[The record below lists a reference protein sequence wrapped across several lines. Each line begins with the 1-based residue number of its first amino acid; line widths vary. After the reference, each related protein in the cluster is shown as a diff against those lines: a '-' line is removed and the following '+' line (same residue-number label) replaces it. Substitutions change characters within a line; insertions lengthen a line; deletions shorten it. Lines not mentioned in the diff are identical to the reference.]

1 MPFSCDAAARG
12 EATHFRLHPLAPR
25 VLDPASFA
33 LVLLAG
39 LAAGVASGLF
49 GVGGGVLMVP
59 AALYLVPGTPFKV
72 ATAVSLLVIIGS
84 AGIGVWG
91 HHRKRSVDFRRAI
104 PLALGGFLTTGL
116 SVLLVERVTNDLLQ
130 GLFGILLAA
139 TGLRMVFGKAPTP
152 RAFSRGG
159 ERAYLFGLGALGGL
173 LSGAFGI
180 GGGILMVPGLV
191 LAGVG
196 MHLAVG
202 TSLVAVWGNALSGT
216 FAKGW
221 LGYGPALL
229 ALGVPLVLGAIPGIH
244 VGTKWAH
251 ALHADRLKAAF
262 GVFLVLVGLW
272 MSLDAALR

>member
-1 MPFSCDAAARG
+1 M
-12 EATHFRLHPLAPR
+12 
-25 VLDPASFA
+25 LDPLSFA
-33 LVLLAG
+33 LVVLAG
-39 LAAGVASGLF
+39 AAAGVASGLF

-84 AGIGVWG
+84 AGIGVRG
-91 HHRKRSVDFRRAI
+91 HHQARSVDFRRAL

-116 SVLLVERVTNDLLQ
+116 SVFLVERVGNALLQ
-130 GLFGILLAA
+130 ALFGALLAL
-139 TGLRMVFGKAPTP
+139 TGLRMVFGKPPRP
-152 RAFSRGG
+152 RAFTPWGQ
-159 ERAYLFGLGALGGL
+159 RAYLFGLGALGGL

-202 TSLVAVWGNALSGT
+202 TSLVAVWGNAVSGT
-216 FAKGW
+216 LAKGL
-221 LGYGPALL
+221 LGYGPALF

-244 VGTKWAH
+244 YGARWAH
-251 ALHADRLKAAF
+251 RLHADRLKAAF
-262 GVFLVLVGLW
+262 GWFLVLVGAW
-272 MSLDAALR
+272 MAMDATLL